1 MIALHSSRKILPQ
14 EPTLDLVII
23 SLCLHS
29 RDDTTHFISNSTSA
43 SSASPCGDH
52 PWRPPGRLLLTR
64 THTAHPPSQSW
75 LPLSPELE
83 PLAPQHLGPTSSSLR
98 QEDFLL
104 SFYPLGPSWSGMF
117 SDHLSYSWLL
127 LSPTAFHRSLH
138 SGHLLQYFF
147 IDWFIV
153 WNHPFPNIYVRNR
166 IGKLESIS
174 VLIWLWS

>member
-1 MIALHSSRKILPQ
+1 MIALHSSRKVLPQ

-29 RDDTTHFISNSTSA
+29 RDYTTHFISNSPSA

-52 PWRPPGRLLLTR
+52 PWRPPGRLLPDLDSRCTP
-64 THTAHPPSQSW
+64 ALSDW
-75 LPLSPELE
+75 LPLGPEYE
-83 PLAPQHLGPTSSSLR
+83 PFAPQHLGPASSSLH

-117 SDHLSYSWLL
+117 SDHLSYSWPL
-127 LSPTAFHRSLH
+127 LSPMAFHRSLH

-153 WNHPFPNIYVRNR
+153 WNHPFPNIYVWNR
-166 IGKLESIS
+166 IGKLESNS